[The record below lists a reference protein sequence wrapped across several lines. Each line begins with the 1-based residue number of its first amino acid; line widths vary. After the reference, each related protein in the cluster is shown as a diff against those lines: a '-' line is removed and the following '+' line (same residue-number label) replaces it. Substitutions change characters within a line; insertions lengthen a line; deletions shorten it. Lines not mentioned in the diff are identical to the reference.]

1 MKKHFFILFF
11 TFVACNL
18 AWAQTTAQTSPN
30 VVYQDSQVRFT
41 VITDGVIRMEWTP
54 DGKFTDQPSFLCVNR
69 EYPQAD
75 YKLKKGGAWIEI
87 TTPKMKMK
95 YKKNSGKFTGNNLLI
110 TAAKGQLPFTWK
122 PGTVQKGNLKGAYRT
137 LDGYDGETFV
147 GNGHSNGDHKPMPIE
162 DGILATDGW
171 TLIDDSQNFL
181 FDSSDWP
188 WAMERPVKEGQ
199 DFYFMAYGH
208 DYKAALKDFTVFAGK
223 VPLPPRYAFGYW
235 WSRYWSY
242 SDDEMRNLVDNFRH
256 YDIPLDVLV
265 VDMDWH
271 YVDPGKGGW
280 TGYTWNR
287 RLFPDPDGFLKYL
300 KDNDLQITLNLHPAG
315 GIEPYEEKYN
325 DMAKWMQIDPAS
337 KKRIDYIGSDKRF
350 MSGWLQTV
358 LRPMEKSGVDF
369 WWLDWQQHPFDPK
382 MKALN
387 NTWWINYV
395 FFSDM
400 ERNRQTRPLLYH
412 RWGGLGNHRYQIGF
426 SGDSYSTW
434 KSLAFQP
441 YYNSTASNVLYG
453 YWSHDLGGHQFAQ
466 GARELDK
473 ELFVRWMQFGAMSP
487 IMRTHS
493 MKSAAMNKEPWVF
506 NKEYM
511 DVLRQTIHQ
520 RYQLAPYI
528 YTMARKT
535 YDEGISLCRPLYY
548 DYPENHEAYDFKS
561 QYMFGDQLL
570 VAPISSPMKDGFATL
585 NVWLPQGNDWYEW
598 HTGTLLKGGQTVERS
613 FMLDEY
619 PVYVK
624 AGAILPLYEK
634 VKNLRRN
641 DETVVVHVF
650 PGNGHSAFD
659 FYEDHG
665 NDQSYATQYATT
677 HLASNR
683 TDNELTVNIGARKG
697 NYPGMPAQRAYK
709 VKVLGS
715 AIPQSVKVNGQ
726 PADYTYEGNDLALT
740 VTLPAT
746 DCDTEKTVQITYP
759 AGAPELTDGLY
770 GKFKRLKKSFVAM
783 KYRHAG
789 IDYIEELGNMESIG
803 RAVTYYPAEFNTRIE
818 TFRQNYSRLP
828 ELLEKQRLNEGD
840 RKWFLQSVDWE

>member
-1 MKKHFFILFF
+1 MKKHFSALLLTFILYS
-11 TFVACNL
+11 L
-18 AWAQTTAQTSPN
+18 GWAQPAASTASN
-30 VVYQDSQVRFT
+30 IAYQDSQVRFT
-41 VITDGVIRMEWTP
+41 VITDGVIRMEWMP
-54 DGKFTDQPSFLCVNR
+54 DGKFTDQASFLCVNR
-69 EYPQAD
+69 QYPKVN
-75 YKLKKGGAWIEI
+75 YKLRSSGSWVEI
-87 TTPKMKMK
+87 STSKMKMK
-95 YKKNSGKFTGNNLLI
+95 YKKNSGKFSENNLLI

-122 PGTVQKGNLKGAYRT
+122 PGIMQKGNLKGAYRT

-147 GNGHSNGDHKPMPIE
+147 GNGNSNGDHKPMPIE
-162 DGILATDGW
+162 DGLLSTDGW
-171 TLIDDSQNFL
+171 TLIDDSHNLL
-181 FDSSDWP
+181 FDNSDWP
-188 WAMERPVKEGQ
+188 WAMERPSKEGQ
-199 DFYFMAYGH
+199 DLYFMAYGH
-208 DYKAALKDFTVFAGK
+208 DYKAALKDFTIFAGK

-242 SDDEMRNLVDNFRH
+242 SDDEIRNLVDNFH
-256 YDIPLDVLV
+256 NYDIPLDVLV

-271 YVDPGKGGW
+271 YVEPGKGGW
-280 TGYTWNR
+280 TGYTWNK
-287 RLFPDPDGFLKYL
+287 RLFPNPAGFLKYL
-300 KDNDLQITLNLHPAG
+300 KNNDLQITLNLHPAG

-325 DMAKWMQIDPAS
+325 EMARWMKIDPNS

-350 MSGWLQTV
+350 MSGWMETI
-358 LRPMEKSGVDF
+358 LRPMETDGVDF

-382 MKALN
+382 MKTLN

-400 ERNRQTRPLLYH
+400 ERNRKTRPLLYH

-466 GARELDK
+466 GAKELDK
-473 ELFVRWMQFGAMSP
+473 ELFIRWMQFGALSP

-511 DVLRQTIHQ
+511 DILRQTIHQ

-535 YDEGISLCRPLYY
+535 YDEGISLCRPMYY
-548 DYPENHEAYDFKS
+548 DYPENQEAYEFKS
-561 QYMFGDQLL
+561 EYMFGDQLL
-570 VAPISSPMKDGFATL
+570 IAPVTSPVKEGFSNLT
-585 NVWLPQGNDWYEW
+585 VWLPTGNDWYEW
-598 HTGTLLKGGQTVERS
+598 HTGTLLQGGQTIERS

-619 PVYVK
+619 PIYVK
-624 AGAILPLYEK
+624 AGSVLPLYEK

-641 DETVVVHVF
+641 DETVVIHVF
-650 PGNGHSAFD
+650 PGEKGTFD
-659 FYEDHG
+659 LYEDHG
-665 NDQSYATQYATT
+665 NDQSYATQFATT
-677 HLASNR
+677 HISSERNN
-683 TDNELTVNIGARKG
+683 NELTVNIGARKG
-697 NYPGMPAQRAYK
+697 NYSGMPSQRTYK
-709 VKVLGS
+709 IKVLGS

-726 PADYTYEGNDLALT
+726 TCDYTYEGNDLALT
-740 VTLPAT
+740 VTLPIT
-746 DCDTEKTVQITYP
+746 DCNAEKTIQIVYP
-759 AGAPELTDGLY
+759 IDTTELNDGLY
-770 GKFKRLKKSFVAM
+770 GKFRRLKKSFVAM

-803 RAVTYYPAEFNTRIE
+803 RAVTYYPSEFNTRME

-828 ELLEKQRLNEGD
+828 ELLEKQRLNDVD
-840 RKWFLQSVDWE
+840 RQWFLQSIGWK